1 MTEENEKNCMKKLS
15 CKNNPGLLGYK
26 EYTAVSI
33 AGNYPRPPPRRK
45 DRCACTKSPE
55 WKFISTTCTVL
66 CILLIILQRLG
77 FFDMLLEAMLLD
89 E

>member
-33 AGNYPRPPPRRK
+33 AGNYSRPPLAGK
-45 DRCACTKSPE
+45 TD
-55 WKFISTTCTVL
+55 VL
-66 CILLIILQRLG
+66 VQKAQNGNLSVLLALYYA
-77 FFDMLLEAMLLD
+77 FY
-89 E
+89 